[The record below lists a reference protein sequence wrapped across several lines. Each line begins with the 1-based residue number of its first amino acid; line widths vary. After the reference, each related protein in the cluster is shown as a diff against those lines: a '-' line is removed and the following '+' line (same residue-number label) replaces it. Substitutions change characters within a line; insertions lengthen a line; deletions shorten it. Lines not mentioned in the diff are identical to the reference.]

1 MKMSMVPMYCF
12 GIIYFINNVL
22 RASGSLLTNRLLQVL
37 NIRKMV
43 FTCFMLDAFGI
54 AGVIIVLLWPNNIFC
69 MFIMLYLSISITFQL
84 MFTIAHISNLQ
95 KISKEEERT
104 KLSSINMMISRT
116 FTGLLLIGPK
126 QIIATSSLLYV
137 YILYGVLFVFISV
150 YLIRKLMKMREQK
163 LLFKDNAKS

>member
-1 MKMSMVPMYCF
+1 
-12 GIIYFINNVL
+12 
-22 RASGSLLTNRLLQVL
+22 
-37 NIRKMV
+37 
-43 FTCFMLDAFGI
+43 
-54 AGVIIVLLWPNNIFC
+54 
-69 MFIMLYLSISITFQL
+69 

>member
-54 AGVIIVLLWPNNIFC
+54 VGVIIVLLWPNNIFC
-69 MFIMLYLSISITFQL
+69 RF
-84 MFTIAHISNLQ
+84 AGD
-95 KISKEEERT
+95 E
-104 KLSSINMMISRT
+104 
-116 FTGLLLIGPK
+116 
-126 QIIATSSLLYV
+126 
-137 YILYGVLFVFISV
+137 LF
-150 YLIRKLMKMREQK
+150 
-163 LLFKDNAKS
+163 